1 MGSDTLTKLAR
12 PRNVIKAAEVKLI
25 WKYRV
30 NRAVGLDRRTLR
42 FKLTG
47 LSVNQFH
54 VMVCLARRH
63 PSVQGVIE
71 TYT

>member
-30 NRAVGLDRRTLR
+30 TRAGGFGQETGEGL
-42 FKLTG
+42 G
-47 LSVNQFH
+47 SN
-54 VMVCLARRH
+54 
-63 PSVQGVIE
+63 
-71 TYT
+71 